1 MASSD
6 RLTRLRNIRDNAQRE
21 LEDETLRRA
30 TLAAAGDPPPTNYSS
45 GGKSVSWNDY
55 MRTQLQFIRDI
66 DEMVLVAGGDDG
78 GIPEVHV
85 RTWS

>member
-6 RLTRLRNIRDNAQRE
+6 HLVRLKAIRDNLESE
-21 LEDETLRRA
+21 LSNETARR
-30 TLAAAGDPPPTNYSS
+30 LALTVAGDPPPTNYSV
-45 GGKSVSWNDY
+45 GGKSFSWNDY
-55 MRTQLQFIRDI
+55 VRTMLGLIKDAN
-66 DEMVLVAGGDDG
+66 DLVIMAGGEDG